1 MTRLI
6 TFATLGI
13 VVALLAL
20 GAPAGALAQGPAGN
34 SQWSRT
40 RQGGPDQSLVGTA
53 AAQLGVSRPELLA
66 QLRSGTTLA
75 EALKAGGV
83 SVASFVDSFIA
94 SRAERLNAAV
104 AAGVLTRAQADARL
118 AALRTNVTAR
128 LDQPFT
134 VLGPAARGARA
145 GQGGAGQGAGQN
157 FVDANGDGICDT
169 MPAGG
174 GQARVG
180 AGHGPRR

>member
-6 TFATLGI
+6 TLATMGI
-13 VVALLAL
+13 LVALLAI
-20 GAPAGALAQGPAGN
+20 GAPTGAFAQGPAGN
-34 SQWSRT
+34 AQRAGA
-40 RQGGPDQSLVGTA
+40 RLGGPEQSLVGMA
-53 AAQLGVSRPELLA
+53 ATELGVSRVELVA

-83 SVASFVDSFIA
+83 NVAAFVDRFIA

-104 AAGVLTRAQADARL
+104 AAGALTRAEADARL
-118 AALRTNVTAR
+118 ATLRATVTAR

-134 VLGPAARGARA
+134 VRGPSGQGARA
-145 GQGGAGQGAGQN
+145 GQGGAGQN
-157 FVDANGDGICDT
+157 FVDANGDGVCDN

-174 GQARVG
+174 GQARG
-180 AGHGPRR
+180 GGGRGPRR

>member
-6 TFATLGI
+6 TFVTLSI
-13 VVALLAL
+13 LAALLAL
-20 GAPAGALAQGPAGN
+20 GAPAGAFAQGPAGN
-34 SQWSRT
+34 PQRAGA
-40 RQGGPDQSLVGTA
+40 RLGGPEQSLVGMA
-53 AAQLGVSRPELLA
+53 ATELGVSRVELVA

-83 SVASFVDSFIA
+83 NVAAFIDRFIA

-104 AAGVLTRAQADARL
+104 AAGALTRAEADARL
-118 AALRTNVTAR
+118 ATLRATVTAR

-134 VLGPAARGARA
+134 VRGPAGQGARA
-145 GQGGAGQGAGQN
+145 GQGGAGQN
-157 FVDANGDGICDT
+157 FVDANGDGVCDN

-174 GQARVG
+174 GQARGG
-180 AGHGPRR
+180 AGRGPRR